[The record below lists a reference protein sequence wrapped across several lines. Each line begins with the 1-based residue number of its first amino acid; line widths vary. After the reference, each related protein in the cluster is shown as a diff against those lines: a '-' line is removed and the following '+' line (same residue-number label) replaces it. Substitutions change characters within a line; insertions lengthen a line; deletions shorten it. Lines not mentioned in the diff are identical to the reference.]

1 MSSSLEK
8 KIKSLFPSIKQNI
21 NIAPLTTFG
30 IGGNVSFYRRVKSNG
45 EFLKSV
51 KLAVKNKIPFL
62 IMAGGSNVIFP
73 DSRLKKLVIH
83 YQTGSSAKNQVKVSD
98 QIIECQAG
106 LDLAELIQTSIKN
119 NLAGL
124 ETLSGIP
131 GTVGGAIVGN
141 AGAYGH
147 SLAEVI
153 KSVRIFD
160 GQKVRQISRAD
171 CRFAY
176 RDSIFKHQPW
186 FVLSATFKFTKGDSN
201 DLKKISKNIIKLR
214 RKKYK
219 PALRCP
225 GSFFKNVLVTE
236 VSPKALQKIDQSK
249 IIQGKIPA
257 GFLLEEVGARGEML
271 GGISIASFHGNLL
284 INNGQGTY
292 KEVRNM
298 ANNLKQLVKKRFG
311 ITLEEEVRYML

>member
-1 MSSSLEK
+1 MSSNLEK
-8 KIKSLFPSIKQNI
+8 KIKLLFPRIKQNI

-30 IGGNVSFYRRVKSNG
+30 IGGNVSFYLRVKT
-45 EFLKSV
+45 EEKFLV
-51 KLAVKNKIPFL
+51 VITRVIKNKIPFS

-73 DSRLKKLVIH
+73 DSRLEKLIIH
-83 YQTGSSAKNQVKVSD
+83 YRAGVSTKNQIKVSD
-98 QIIECQAG
+98 QTIECQAG
-106 LDLAELIQTSIKN
+106 LSLAELIKTSIESD
-119 NLAGL
+119 LAGL

-147 SLAEVI
+147 NISEAI

-160 GQKVRQISRAD
+160 GQKVRQISRSD
-171 CRFAY
+171 CQFAY

-186 FVLSATFKFTKGDSN
+186 FVLSATLQFKKGDSHE
-201 DLKKISKNIIKLR
+201 LQKISQNIIKIR

-219 PALRCP
+219 PGLRCP

-236 VSPKALQKIDQSK
+236 VSSKALKKIDEQK

-257 GFLLEEVGARGEML
+257 GYLLEEVGARGKNL
-271 GGISIASFHGNLL
+271 GGISIALFHGNLL
-284 INNGQGTY
+284 INNGRGTY
-292 KEVRNM
+292 LEVRKM
-298 ANNLKQLVKKRFG
+298 ASRLKQLVKKRFG